1 MNLLDIIKKFNS
13 INNTIYIIDFDHT
26 ITTFDSNTSIGVYS
40 LYLGQKTK
48 RKKIKLIVCLHV
60 SMEKQLLNYSGY

>member
-1 MNLLDIIKKFNS
+1 MSNLICVNLLLRKRGKQLKNFQNS

-40 LYLGQKTK
+40 LYLGQKY
-48 RKKIKLIVCLHV
+48 KKKKATMNC
-60 SMEKQLLNYSGY
+60 GF